1 MTDHVRSIVREC
13 LQEADVHWTS
23 SYNTDPNNY
32 DCGEEFNGNNR
43 FSDERANLVGNYE
56 KLDALF
62 HRKCIYRYQMT
73 FTCNH

>member
-1 MTDHVRSIVREC
+1 VTDHVRSIVKEC

-23 SYNTDPNNY
+23 SYNTDPNND

-43 FSDERANLVGNYE
+43 FSDGRANLVGSYE
-56 KLDALF
+56 KIDAVF
-62 HRKCIYRYQMT
+62 HRKWIYRYQMT